1 MNIMAALST
10 PRLGFDDNFMCAFQ
24 HFPSRGIR
32 ILKLKGA
39 YWEQCMERA
48 IEKVLASGADA
59 VLTCDY
65 DTVFTGRRHRRADRA
80 AEWHPEADAIAP
92 LQVSRNGEPM
102 LSLEDGPVTPA
113 ALAGQLTRI
122 RTAHF
127 GLTLIRASA
136 FAKMGKPWFW
146 SQPDAK
152 GGWGNGRRD
161 ADLGF
166 WDKFAEAGCQLYSAN
181 RVAVG
186 HLELMVLW
194 PGP

>member
-65 DTVFTGRRHRRADRA
+65 DTVFTGQDIDALT
-80 AEWHPEADAIAP
+80 ELLTWHPEADAIAP

-102 LSLEDGPVTPA
+102 VSLEG
-113 ALAGQLTRI
+113 
-122 RTAHF
+122 
-127 GLTLIRASA
+127 
-136 FAKMGKPWFW
+136 
-146 SQPDAK
+146 
-152 GGWGNGRRD
+152 
-161 ADLGF
+161 
-166 WDKFAEAGCQLYSAN
+166 DK
-181 RVAVG
+181 
-186 HLELMVLW
+186 
-194 PGP
+194 